1 MNPPE
6 LLGVLA
12 ESFAGTDACRT
23 LPMRLC
29 AACVDTFGAQGGALT
44 VLAGPGDQV
53 AVSTPGEYEQLEP
66 LQEVL
71 GEGPVPRAIGEDRL
85 VALCLG
91 DVVDEYPVFSHLA
104 GSVSGDATAEATLY
118 AVPMRVSPRV
128 VGALSVY
135 VTGDLAARAPDLQ
148 LVADAVGTILLRR
161 TTLGDWS
168 EKASFHQATG
178 MVAAEF
184 GIRPDDASAMI
195 RAHAFARSTSL
206 LEVADDVLA
215 RRRFPGDG

>member
-6 LLGVLA
+6 LLSVLA
-12 ESFAGTDACRT
+12 ESFAGTDAGRT

-29 AACVDTFGAQGGALT
+29 TACVDTFGAQGGALT

-71 GEGPVPRAIGEDRL
+71 GEGPVPQAIGEDRL

-91 DVVDEYPVFSHLA
+91 EVVGEYPVFSHLA
-104 GSVSGDATAEATLY
+104 GSVAGDATLY

-135 VTGDLAARAPDLQ
+135 VTGDLADRAPDLQ
-148 LVADAVGTILLRR
+148 LVADAVGALLLSRS
-161 TTLGDWS
+161 TLGDWS
-168 EKASFHQATG
+168 EKAPFHQATG

-184 GIRPDDASAMI
+184 GIQPDDASAMI
-195 RAHAFARSTSL
+195 RAHAFSRSRSL
-206 LEVADDVLA
+206 LAVADDVLA
-215 RRRFPGDG
+215 RRRFPGDE